1 MNNTIKKTF
10 ITITL
15 GKSKAYSL
23 FKGTISDELRSY
35 IKSEKY
41 IGTKLM
47 RSPDTGFP
55 KLFTVI
61 DISQNGDSR
70 LEGFINACIDDGF
83 SVMCRY
89 GFGFDYEIY
98 KANFVSI

>member
-1 MNNTIKKTF
+1 MKC
-10 ITITL
+10 
-15 GKSKAYSL
+15 
-23 FKGTISDELRSY
+23 
-35 IKSEKY
+35 
-41 IGTKLM
+41 
-47 RSPDTGFP
+47 PDTGMP
-55 KLFTVI
+55 KLLTVV

-70 LEGFINACIDDGF
+70 LEAFINACIDDGF